1 MWKFME
7 LNVWKRAKDLAVF
20 VFRMTGEEPFNR
32 DFSLRDQ
39 IRHAA
44 VSMPSNIAEGDELDT
59 NKQAIKYF
67 YIAKGS
73 SAEVLTQAVIAV
85 EIKYIDSETF
95 EYIKK
100 ECSRICSMLMRLI
113 KARTKSL
120 YIFSYSLEP

>member
-1 MWKFME
+1 MGKFMD

-20 VFRMTGEEPFNR
+20 VYRMTGQAPFNR

-39 IRHAA
+39 IRRAA
-44 VSMPSNIAEGDELDT
+44 VSIPSNIAEGDELDT

-85 EIKYIDSETF
+85 ENGYIDDETF
-95 EYIKK
+95 EFIQG
-100 ECSRICSMLMRLI
+100 ECSNISGMLMRLI
-113 KARTKSL
+113 RARSKSL
-120 YIFSYSLEP
+120 